1 MEKKELVSE
10 VRSYQDDIAQTSHN
24 IQQFIDEATS
34 VTSAFNSDEYDLRQN
49 MSMVK
54 SSLDSALKYI
64 KYARA
69 ILEF

>member
-1 MEKKELVSE
+1 MEKKELVGVIKNYYE
-10 VRSYQDDIAQTSHN
+10 EIAQDSHN
-24 IQQFIDEATS
+24 IQQTIDENTTIDAS
-34 VTSAFNSDEYDLRQN
+34 FGSDEYELRANLN
-49 MSMVK
+49 MAK